1 MALTGTRT
9 YVGFGFGAIQSGLFL
24 LEAFRSRAFRRLVVA
39 EVMPEMVEAVRDAG
53 GTFSV
58 NVAHADGI
66 ERVQV
71 GPVEI
76 ENPTQD
82 ADRARIIDAIAEA
95 QEIGTGVPSVRFYAN
110 DSPGSLHL
118 LLAAGLRRKAAAGGP
133 RAVVYTAENN
143 NYAAELLEA
152 HVLREIPEAEHAAVH
167 SVVRF
172 LNTVIGKMSGVVTDP
187 GEIARQQLALLTP
200 QTPRAFLVEAFN
212 RILISPITFDAPFE
226 RGIAVFDEK
235 PDLMPFEEAKLF
247 GHNAVHALAAYLGAV
262 RGQGFIAEV
271 MADPGVLAF
280 LRAAW
285 AEETGAALLRKYGGI
300 DPLFTPEGFSA
311 YSEDLLKRM
320 SNPYLRDTVERIG
333 RDPARK
339 LSWGD
344 RLIGT
349 MRLALRYGIEPKR
362 YAIGAAAA
370 LKALQPNV
378 PLERLPV
385 AEALLPLWQEGSAF
399 EQAQIIALI
408 ERGRAALLG
417 WISAG
422 FPPLEEWAAA
432 ENVR

>member
-39 EVMPEMVEAVRDAG
+39 EVMPEVVEAVRDAG
-53 GTFSV
+53 GAFSI

-95 QEIGTGVPSVRFYAN
+95 QEIGTGVPSVGFYAS
-110 DSPGSLHL
+110 DSPGSLHR
-118 LLAAGLRRKAAAGGP
+118 LLAAGLRQKAAAGGP

-152 HVLREIPEAEHAAVH
+152 HVLREIPEAEHTAVH

-187 GEIARQQLALLTP
+187 GEVALQQIALLTS
-200 QTPRAFLVEAFN
+200 QAQRAFLVESFN
-212 RILISPITFDAPFE
+212 RILISPIRFDAPFE

-247 GHNAVHALAAYLGAV
+247 GHNAVHALAAYLGMM
-262 RGQGFIAEV
+262 RGQEFIAEV
-271 MADPGVLAF
+271 MADPGILAF
-280 LRAAW
+280 LRGAW
-285 AEETGAALLRKYGGI
+285 AEEIGAALLRKYGRI

-320 SNPYLRDTVERIG
+320 GNPYLRDTVERIG
-333 RDPARK
+333 RDPVRK

-362 YAIGAAAA
+362 CALGAAAA
-370 LKALQPNV
+370 LQALQPDT
-378 PLERLPV
+378 PLESLPLG
-385 AEALLPLWQEGSAF
+385 ETLLPLWQEGSAF
-399 EQAQIIALI
+399 EQAQILALI
-408 ERGRAALLG
+408 EGGRAALLG
-417 WISAG
+417 WIAAG
-422 FPPLEEWAAA
+422 SPPLEEWTAGHF
-432 ENVR
+432 R